1 MGSINSKYSIDYAVI
16 KSKQSNQSIYYYER
30 IDYGTTKQNN
40 SS

>member
-30 IDYGTTKQNN
+30 INYGRTIKGN
-40 SS
+40 SC